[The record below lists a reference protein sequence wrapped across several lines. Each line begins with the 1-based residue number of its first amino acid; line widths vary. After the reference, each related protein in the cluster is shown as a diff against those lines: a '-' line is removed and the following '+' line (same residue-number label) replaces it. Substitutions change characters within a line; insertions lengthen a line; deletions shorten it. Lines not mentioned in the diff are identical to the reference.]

1 MSIGYRLDPFYL
13 NLDSSGWIVD
23 INGWWSFVFPLS
35 TLVAPISTL
44 FDSFYIHDQHLDIA
58 KPGAGGLS
66 LTYSGLVLYTELG
79 YPAAQSMSL
88 GLLAVGSVTPSRPL
102 GAIGPY
108 TGIADG
114 YWFDGTTTRRL
125 FGSPATVT
133 IDGAGHWAVVLELR
147 GHDDA
152 FGAFESAPTTVLG
165 TASGVA
171 SNFAVAD
178 GYTGGFDG
186 QFFGPNAEE
195 LGIGFT
201 LTGPGDARV
210 FGVVVA
216 RR

>member
-1 MSIGYRLDPFYL
+1 M
-13 NLDSSGWIVD
+13 D
-23 INGWWSFVFPLS
+23 INGWWQYEFTPS
-35 TLVAPISTL
+35 TLVAPTSTL
-44 FDSFYIHDQHLDIA
+44 FDSFRVPDEGLDIA

-66 LTYSGLVLYTELG
+66 LTYSGLALFTEVG
-79 YPAAQSMSL
+79 YPTDQSLWL
-88 GLLAVGSVTPSRPL
+88 GFLAVGSLTPSRPP

-133 IDGAGHWAVVLELR
+133 IDGAGVWTVVLELR

-152 FGAFESAPTTVLG
+152 FGAFEAAPTTVFG

-171 SNFAVAD
+171 SNVTAAR

-186 QFFGPNAEE
+186 QFFGPDAEE
-195 LGIGFT
+195 LGIAFT

-210 FGVVVA
+210 FGVVAA